1 MFPLDA
7 IYGPFTY
14 RRFDQD
20 KMFKG
25 GLKSTLQSSREVDAD
40 RPLAAGTYTEL
51 VDIVSFLSIMNKRHT
66 LYFRGQASNWPLRPT
81 AFRPIWTSLSGTRH
95 SIPNDPAVLQEIW
108 DHLNG
113 PISSIVLS
121 ACDGLPMP
129 RPATLGM
136 FREAVWAVAALRTMA
151 HSFDRYNTEPSRSC
165 KLCALGRTAQRL
177 SVCCRVATQHQ
188 LGHLRRGS
196 ARRAGPSPGCLST
209 RGKAPALPGWLLGG
223 ALSLYESQSK
233 SNRQRPGQ
241 CIGPCPSSCRSYRA
255 CGH

>member
-1 MFPLDA
+1 M
-7 IYGPFTY
+7 GPSK
-14 RRFDQD
+14 RSDII
-20 KMFKG
+20 
-25 GLKSTLQSSREVDAD
+25 D
-40 RPLAAGTYTEL
+40 RPVGLRRAADAAPSHVEN
-51 VDIVSFLSIMNKRHT
+51 VQ
-66 LYFRGQASNWPLRPT
+66 RGCVGCR
-81 AFRPIWTSLSGTRH
+81 
-95 SIPNDPAVLQEIW
+95 
-108 DHLNG
+108 
-113 PISSIVLS
+113 
-121 ACDGLPMP
+121 
-129 RPATLGM
+129 
-136 FREAVWAVAALRTMA
+136 AALRTMA

-241 CIGPCPSSCRSYRA
+241 SDLARRLVARIELADTDDEPGRL
-255 CGH
+255 